1 MPEERTQW
9 SSNFAFVLAS
19 VGSAIGFSNIWRF
32 PKLCYAYGGGAF
44 LIPYCIS
51 LFFFAIPIVVLEFA
65 IGQRFQGS
73 HVHCMR
79 ALAKDTLSPGWGT
92 GFGWTAVVGEFAV
105 GQYYFALLGVT
116 MCYLFASFVDPLPWT
131 ASPTDF
137 YESIVRTSS
146 TIENGPALVPGLTLA
161 YIAIWFLTFLS
172 ASRSSASIELLNKI
186 VMPVPFVVLLTFLIR
201 GLTLPG
207 ASLGLHALFT
217 SDLDALADV
226 HTQRPASNTATSL
239 QQRRV
244 SNTASRLQHHELPPR
259 KPAPPSRLRRTQL
272 WE

>member
-92 GFGWTAVVGEFAV
+92 GFGWTDAH
-105 GQYYFALLGVT
+105 
-116 MCYLFASFVDPLPWT
+116 
-131 ASPTDF
+131 
-137 YESIVRTSS
+137 S
-146 TIENGPALVPGLTLA
+146 TRGYNQLVFSRFNL
-161 YIAIWFLTFLS
+161 
-172 ASRSSASIELLNKI
+172 RSS
-186 VMPVPFVVLLTFLIR
+186 
-201 GLTLPG
+201 
-207 ASLGLHALFT
+207 LFQVT
-217 SDLDALADV
+217 S
-226 HTQRPASNTATSL
+226 
-239 QQRRV
+239 
-244 SNTASRLQHHELPPR
+244 
-259 KPAPPSRLRRTQL
+259 
-272 WE
+272 